1 VSALSAFAFYPVWA
15 LALLVGFVS
24 LRLGR
29 SRGFGLPLV
38 CFAQGV
44 WVTGLVLFATPGT
57 SHIAERVLPSGLVQ
71 AAGFIHAAEG
81 LTAQPRRK
89 LVAGAWVAT
98 GAVAALGIAAPRLFY
113 GPGARGMGP
122 AFLPLAILC
131 AAAALAMLA
140 YLALRARS
148 AAGDERRALFALLA
162 AALLGCLGGGGA
174 ISFFILGLGP
184 IWIAAP
190 LMLGSTLIAARAT
203 LGREHGKARALVQ
216 SGIVYAVITAGVSAV
231 FVTAYALALPYLV
244 PAQGSLVAFAAGAL
258 AVTFFA
264 ALPMDPLRQIIVDWI
279 GRRVARDPIGV
290 RDLAEAVDRIE
301 VRADQAERL
310 AEMGRITS
318 AVAHEIRNP
327 LGVMLAQAKILE
339 RRGADPETLE
349 GLRHEI
355 GNVRRFLDD
364 LLRYGKPRP
373 LDLASVEVLAE
384 VARAA
389 EAARAA
395 FGDAAPP
402 VDVAGD
408 AALKAE
414 LDRAALGDVVKALVH
429 NALVAL
435 ATAGARGRVT
445 VDVAGEGSEA
455 VVRVTDDGPG
465 VPVEIEPRLF
475 EPFVTGRGR
484 DDAHPGTGLGLAIAA
499 RWTERHGGSL
509 RHERP
514 PAGGAR
520 FIARFPMTARVVNAA
535 SMDQTRAR

>member
-1 VSALSAFAFYPVWA
+1 MSALSAFAFYPVWA

-29 SRGFGLPLV
+29 SRGYALPLL

-57 SHIAERVLPSGLVQ
+57 SHIAEHLLPSGLVQ
-71 AAGFIHAAEG
+71 AAGFVHAAEA
-81 LTAQPRRK
+81 LAPRPRRK
-89 LVAGAWVAT
+89 LVVGAWMAT
-98 GAVAALGIAAPRLFY
+98 GAVAALGVAAPRLFY

-122 AFLPLAILC
+122 AFLPLAILGVVT
-131 AAAALAMLA
+131 AAAMLA
-140 YLALRARS
+140 YFAARARR
-148 AAGDERRALFALLA
+148 ATGDERRNLLALLA
-162 AALLGCLGGGGA
+162 AAFLGCLGGGGA
-174 ISFFILGLGP
+174 IAVFILGLGP
-184 IWIAAP
+184 LWIAAP
-190 LMLGSTLIAARAT
+190 LMLGSTLIAAHAT
-203 LGREHGKARALVQ
+203 LGREQGKARALVQ

-244 PAQGSLVAFAAGAL
+244 PAQGSLLTFAAGAL

-264 ALPMDPLRQIIVDWI
+264 ALPVDPLRQIVVDWI

-310 AEMGRITS
+310 AEMGRIAS

-339 RRGADPETLE
+339 RRGADPETLAD
-349 GLRHEI
+349 LRREI
-355 GNVRRFLDD
+355 ASARRFLDD

-373 LDLASVEVLAE
+373 LDLAPVEVLPE
-384 VARAA
+384 VTRAA
-389 EAARAA
+389 ESARAA
-395 FGDAAPP
+395 FGDLAPP
-402 VDVAGD
+402 VDVTGD
-408 AALKAE
+408 AALVAE
-414 LDRAALGDVVKALVH
+414 LDRAALGDVVKVLVH

-435 ATAGARGRVT
+435 STAGERGRVT
-445 VDVAGEGSEA
+445 IDVAHEGDEA

-484 DDAHPGTGLGLAIAA
+484 DASHPGTGLGLAIAA

-514 PAGGAR
+514 PSGGAR
-520 FIARFPMTARVVNAA
+520 FIARFPLVARVVNA
-535 SMDQTRAR
+535 SPMDQNRAS